1 MNPYLEAAIF
11 GGLAGVV
18 AAIVRHLIRSWS

>member
-11 GGLAGVV
+11 GGLAGIVF
-18 AAIVRHLIRSWS
+18 AIVRHLVRSWS